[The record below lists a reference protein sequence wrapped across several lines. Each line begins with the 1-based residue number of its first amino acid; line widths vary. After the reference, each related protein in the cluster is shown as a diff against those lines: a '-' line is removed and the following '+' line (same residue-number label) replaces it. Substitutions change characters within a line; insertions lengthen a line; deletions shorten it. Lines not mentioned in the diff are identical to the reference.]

1 MVTETAAKNRRFS
14 FANLRSKNNTYYYL
28 MLVLPMLYYII
39 FHLVPMG
46 GLVLAFRKFVPGGSM
61 FGSEWVGIKYFKMF
75 LKHDLFWRAFYNN
88 LILSGLTLC
97 TVPIPAIFAL
107 FLNEIINMKFKRFV
121 QTVSY
126 LPRFMSIVVVVGI
139 VQEILSPNTG
149 IVNNMIA
156 KMGMERI
163 YFLIEPGWFRPIFI
177 LSHIWQWTG
186 FGAIIYLAAISNIDP
201 TLYESA
207 VVDGANKFKQIL
219 HITIPGILPVFTIMF
234 ILNVGRVLNVN
245 FEKVL
250 LLETPLTY
258 ETAEVIQTFVFR
270 IGIQN
275 GSISMATAVG
285 FSESILAVIL
295 MVSANTISKKLG
307 QSSLF

>member
-1 MVTETAAKNRRFS
+1 
-14 FANLRSKNNTYYYL
+14 

>member
-1 MVTETAAKNRRFS
+1 
-14 FANLRSKNNTYYYL
+14 
-28 MLVLPMLYYII
+28 
-39 FHLVPMG
+39 
-46 GLVLAFRKFVPGGSM
+46 
-61 FGSEWVGIKYFKMF
+61 
-75 LKHDLFWRAFYNN
+75 
-88 LILSGLTLC
+88 
-97 TVPIPAIFAL
+97 
-107 FLNEIINMKFKRFV
+107 
-121 QTVSY
+121 
-126 LPRFMSIVVVVGI
+126 MSIVVVVGI

>member
-1 MVTETAAKNRRFS
+1 
-14 FANLRSKNNTYYYL
+14 
-28 MLVLPMLYYII
+28 
-39 FHLVPMG
+39 
-46 GLVLAFRKFVPGGSM
+46 
-61 FGSEWVGIKYFKMF
+61 
-75 LKHDLFWRAFYNN
+75 
-88 LILSGLTLC
+88 
-97 TVPIPAIFAL
+97 
-107 FLNEIINMKFKRFV
+107 
-121 QTVSY
+121 
-126 LPRFMSIVVVVGI
+126 
-139 VQEILSPNTG
+139 
-149 IVNNMIA
+149 
-156 KMGMERI
+156 
-163 YFLIEPGWFRPIFI
+163 
-177 LSHIWQWTG
+177 
-186 FGAIIYLAAISNIDP
+186 
-201 TLYESA
+201 
-207 VVDGANKFKQIL
+207 VDGANKFKQIL